1 MERQNTTP
9 ADNASVK
16 RKQWQNVLRI
26 ILSIPF
32 LAFGFFTLA
41 WSLVCFAGGPDGKI
55 GSSDSLLFGGIFL
68 LAAIVCATVFLLLNN
83 LKRRSVLILGMV
95 YELVPTLIALIL
107 TIGLTDHLVN
117 WRQNYPE
124 ETMTISH
131 FRDYLFTLPFWCVSL
146 AGGYGLFR
154 LMKIQWRQK
163 SNDVRNISEIE
174 NQADEV
180 QNNP

>member
-1 MERQNTTP
+1 MENQNTTLVS
-9 ADNASVK
+9 DASVK

-41 WSLVCFAGGPDGKI
+41 WSLVCFAGGPDGQI
-55 GSSDSLLFGGIFL
+55 GSSDSLLFGGVFL
-68 LAAIVCATVFLLLNN
+68 LAAIVCAIVFLLLNN
-83 LKRRSVLILGMV
+83 LKRQSVLILGMV

-154 LMKIQWRQK
+154 LMKKQWRQK
-163 SNDVRNISEIE
+163 SNDVRNIPEIE

-180 QNNP
+180 QNNT

>member
-1 MERQNTTP
+1 MEGGVLKPMENQNTTLVS
-9 ADNASVK
+9 DASVK

-41 WSLVCFAGGPDGKI
+41 WSLVCFAGGPDGQI
-55 GSSDSLLFGGIFL
+55 GSSDSLLFGGVFL
-68 LAAIVCATVFLLLNN
+68 LAAIVCAIVFLLLNN

-154 LMKIQWRQK
+154 LMKK
-163 SNDVRNISEIE
+163 GMKEKDVSNGLQTN
-174 NQADEV
+174 
-180 QNNP
+180 

>member
-16 RKQWQNVLRI
+16 RKQWQKVLRI

-32 LAFGFFTLA
+32 LAVGFFSLA

-55 GSSDSLLFGGIFL
+55 GSTDSFLFGGVFL
-68 LAAIVCATVFLLLNN
+68 FAAIVCATVFLLLNN

-154 LMKIQWRQK
+154 LMKK
-163 SNDVRNISEIE
+163 GMKEKDVSNGLQTN
-174 NQADEV
+174 
-180 QNNP
+180 